1 MTPGNNVPKRLAAK
15 AQLALRDEDPC
26 KVAIPFWV
34 REGPTMRGTHE
45 TSATKPRARRLGAL
59 GSRHR
64 SGPDITRRAIS
75 DSSFLAASTDDG
87 AERHAPDSPDNTRT
101 NDRPTAGL
109 DVRRRQRTRT
119 RGCVVAGCC
128 RFCLMR
134 PLTRTPFSPAFLG
147 NAINDRVSRGNK
159 LLATLIS
166 LLRLLTG
173 AVRSR

>member
-1 MTPGNNVPKRLAAK
+1 MTLPHHVVNRGGSVNMMTPGNNVPKRLAAK

-87 AERHAPDSPDNTRT
+87 AERPIAPTILAPMTGQRLGSTYDEGSAPEHAGVSSRVA
-101 NDRPTAGL
+101 AGS
-109 DVRRRQRTRT
+109 
-119 RGCVVAGCC
+119 A
-128 RFCLMR
+128 
-134 PLTRTPFSPAFLG
+134 S
-147 NAINDRVSRGNK
+147 
-159 LLATLIS
+159 
-166 LLRLLTG
+166 
-173 AVRSR
+173 